1 MPDPA
6 SPSLPGRALPLKQR
20 LSQGRHGATLAG
32 GPGVRLSVRHPLSI
46 ATIIARKNEGTKLST
61 LLEGRYGIPAPAPGK
76 MEIGNSIVLQWCAA
90 EQFYALA
97 ENRLEGGLYAELKD
111 ALNSAGSVS
120 DQSHGRVVIGISGQ
134 KARALL
140 SKGSPVDF
148 HAREFGNHSVAVTQ
162 MAHVGVHVSRWGED
176 AFELS
181 LFRGFSEHFW
191 EWLSEQAEEFGY
203 ETA

>member
-1 MPDPA
+1 MPDA
-6 SPSLPGRALPLKQR
+6 AAQAIPGRTLPLKLR
-20 LSQGRHGATLAG
+20 LKQGRHGAVLPG

-46 ATIIARKNEGTKLST
+46 ATIIARNDQGAALAT
-61 LLEGRYGIPAPAPGK
+61 LLERNYGIPTPAPGK
-76 MEIGNSIVLQWCAA
+76 MEIGKSIALQWCGA
-90 EQFYALA
+90 EQYYALA
-97 ENRLEGGLYAELKD
+97 ENRPEGALHAELKESLTGI
-111 ALNSAGSVS
+111 ASVS
-120 DQSHGRVVIGISGQ
+120 DQSHGRVVIGISGP

-148 HAREFGNHSVAVTQ
+148 HPREFGMHAVAVTQ
-162 MAHVGVHVSRWGED
+162 MAHVGVHISRWGED

-191 EWLSEQAEEFGY
+191 EWLIEQAEEFGL